1 MSKKKYHI
9 NIILGLIILFSL
21 NTLMIS
27 SVAPLYLG
35 KQIFAWIIG
44 LGLFFVGRFLD
55 IKQISKYK
63 KIIFIFCCLF
73 LLIPIFTNTITRGS
87 RRWINIGP
95 INIQPSETVKPLLML
110 NIASTQ
116 FPILHLIPVFII
128 LFQPDLGSAIST
140 LILLTPIVLYNKKFF
155 KIVLIISLV
164 GLLCS
169 PLIWKFGLHDYQK
182 NRITYFLNPASDPLG
197 KGYNVIQSKI
207 AIGSGGLFGKGYRQ
221 GTQGQLL
228 FLPEKH
234 TDFMFASTAEELGI
248 IGISLIIFAYY
259 LLIGGLIEK
268 AYNTS
273 NRLIFIFTLGIAI
286 QIWFQSF
293 INIGMNLGILPVTGI
308 PLPFLSVGGSS
319 LIAYLFSLGI
329 IFSDYWEF

>member
-1 MSKKKYHI
+1 M
-9 NIILGLIILFSL
+9 
-21 NTLMIS
+21 
-27 SVAPLYLG
+27 
-35 KQIFAWIIG
+35 G

-55 IKQISKYK
+55 VKQISKYK
-63 KIIFIFCCLF
+63 RAIFIFCCVL
-73 LLIPIFTNTITRGS
+73 LLIPILTNSITRGS
-87 RRWINIGP
+87 RRWINVGP
-95 INIQPSETVKPLLML
+95 ITVQPSEIVKPLLML

-116 FPILHLIPVFII
+116 FPLIHLIPVFII

-140 LILLTPIVLYNKKFF
+140 LILLAPIVLYNKKFF
-155 KIVLIISLV
+155 KLILLISLI
-164 GLLCS
+164 GALCS
-169 PLIWKFGLHDYQK
+169 PLIWKFGFHDYQK
-182 NRITYFLNPASDPLG
+182 NRVTYFLNPNSDPLG

-207 AIGSGGLFGKGYRQ
+207 AIGSGGFLGKGYKQ

-234 TDFMFASTAEELGI
+234 TDFMFASTAEELGFV
-248 IGISLIIFAYY
+248 GISLVLLAYY
-259 LLIGGLIEK
+259 FLLSGLIEK
-268 AYNTS
+268 AYSTS

-286 QIWFQSF
+286 QIWFQAF

-319 LIAYLFSLGI
+319 LMAYLFSLGI